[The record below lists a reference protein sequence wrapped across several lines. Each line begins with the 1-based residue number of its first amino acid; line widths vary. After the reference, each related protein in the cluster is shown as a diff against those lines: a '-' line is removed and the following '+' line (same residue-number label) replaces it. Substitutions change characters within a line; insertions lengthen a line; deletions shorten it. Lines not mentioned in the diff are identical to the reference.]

1 MKIEM
6 IQPRLPTEQ
15 EIESEIKRLRD
26 KARYRNALAGTIR
39 ILIFLSVILII
50 CKIVIISAELFMLHQ
65 QQTHVNVMPILSC
78 RLVIWGLLLIILYV
92 AVSGMKTINKMIQ
105 KNRILEMQES
115 QYRYMQKHINMSE
128 KARQDFRREIL
139 TLAELYD
146 EGKTDEVGKYLKQYV
161 DAMPQ
166 KEQVTFCRNPALN
179 TMLNY
184 YVHVASLHKI
194 DAKLQVRIP
203 NDLPVSDADL
213 CSMVGNILEN
223 AVAACQSSTE
233 KSIRLTIIAEDQM
246 QLYIVVV
253 NSFDGNVCQRD
264 GRYISTKS
272 DGDGIGLVSVAAIAE
287 KYGGMAQFSHEGK
300 LFYSNIAIP
309 LCK

>member
-65 QQTHVNVMPILSC
+65 QQTHVNVMP
-78 RLVIWGLLLIILYV
+78 
-92 AVSGMKTINKMIQ
+92 MTINKMIQ

-128 KARQDFRREIL
+128 KARRDFRREIL

-161 DAMPQ
+161 DAMPK
-166 KEQVTFCRNPALN
+166 KEQVTFCRNTALN

>member
-1 MKIEM
+1 M
-6 IQPRLPTEQ
+6 
-15 EIESEIKRLRD
+15 
-26 KARYRNALAGTIR
+26 
-39 ILIFLSVILII
+39 
-50 CKIVIISAELFMLHQ
+50 
-65 QQTHVNVMPILSC
+65 
-78 RLVIWGLLLIILYV
+78 
-92 AVSGMKTINKMIQ
+92 
-105 KNRILEMQES
+105 
-115 QYRYMQKHINMSE
+115 
-128 KARQDFRREIL
+128 

-161 DAMPQ
+161 DAMPK

-194 DAKLQVRIP
+194 DARLQVRIP

>member
-26 KARYRNALAGTIR
+26 KARYRNALAGTIC
-39 ILIFLSVILII
+39 ILIFLSVILIV

-78 RLVIWGLLLIILYV
+78 RLVIWGLLMIILYV

-128 KARQDFRREIL
+128 KARRDFRREIL

-161 DAMPQ
+161 DAMPK
-166 KEQVTFCRNPALN
+166 KEQVTFCRNTALN

-194 DAKLQVRIP
+194 DARLQVRIP